1 MIYGER
7 IRLRAP
13 ERDDLP
19 MFVVWLN
26 DPEVRAGLATYLP
39 ISMAQ
44 EERWFE
50 SVLNRPM
57 ESQPLVIEV
66 KELDNW
72 VPIGNIGVLEI
83 NTISHSAELGIM
95 IGNKA
100 YWNKGYCTEAISLML
115 NHCFETL
122 NLNRVGLQVFENNP
136 AAVRCYEKVGFVHEG
151 RQREAIFRGGKYLDV
166 IMMSVLKKDWQ
177 KKMGN

>member
-1 MIYGER
+1 MIFGER

-19 MFVVWLN
+19 MFVSWLN

-44 EERWFE
+44 EEQWFE
-50 SVLNRPM
+50 SVLKRPM

-66 KELDNW
+66 KELDTW
-72 VPIGNIGVLEI
+72 VPIGNIGVFDI
-83 NTISHSAELGIM
+83 NSVGHSAELGIV

-100 YWNKGYCTEAISLML
+100 YWNKGYCTEAITLML
-115 NHCFETL
+115 KHCFETL
-122 NLNRVGLQVFENNP
+122 NLNRVSLQVYENNLG
-136 AAVRCYEKVGFVHEG
+136 AIRCYEKVGFVHEG
-151 RQREAIFRGGKYLDV
+151 RQREGVFRSGKYLDV
-166 IMMSVLKKDWQ
+166 LMMSVLKKDW
-177 KKMGN
+177 KKEQEV